1 MRKLYTVLY
10 LAIILSCMAA
20 CGKNDTQAQ
29 TPSRQAEPST
39 IESSSQSDR
48 LNGSEN
54 AGESSVAVDST
65 ETVDE
70 TMSESP
76 TADETESMAESV
88 EAANE
93 AESVQETERNETSVA
108 ETDIQNNTEENKVA
122 NMNVQV
128 GDVVFSA
135 TLEENEAVSALV
147 EMMRESTVV
156 VQMSDYSG
164 FEKVGPLGASL
175 PASNSQTTTQAGD
188 IVLYN
193 GNQIVIFYGSN
204 SWSYTRLGH
213 IDDLTGWEEALGSG
227 DVTVIFSLE

>member
-29 TPSRQAEPST
+29 TPSRQAEPSM
-39 IESSSQSDR
+39 IEGSSQSDS
-48 LNGSEN
+48 LNNSEN
-54 AGESSVAVDST
+54 TGESSVAMDST

-147 EMMRESTVV
+147 EMMQESPVV
-156 VQMSDYSG
+156 IQMSDYSG
-164 FEKVGPLGASL
+164 FEKVGPLGTSL
-175 PASNSQTTTQAGD
+175 PANNSQTTTQAGD

-213 IDDLTGWEEALGSG
+213 INDLTGWEDALGSG

>member
-1 MRKLYTVLY
+1 MRKFYTVLY

-39 IESSSQSDR
+39 IDSSSQPDI

-54 AGESSVAVDST
+54 AGESSV
-65 ETVDE
+65 
-70 TMSESP
+70 
-76 TADETESMAESV
+76 
-88 EAANE
+88 
-93 AESVQETERNETSVA
+93 QETERNETDTA
-108 ETDIQNNTEENKVA
+108 ETDIQDNMEENKVE

-135 TLEENEAVSALV
+135 TLEKNEAVSALV
-147 EMMRESTVV
+147 EMMRESPVV
-156 VQMSDYSG
+156 IQMSDYSG
-164 FEKVGPLGASL
+164 FEKVGSLGTSL
-175 PASNSQTTTQAGD
+175 PTSNSQTTTQAGD

-204 SWSYTRLGH
+204 SWNYTRLGY
-213 IDDLTGWEEALGSG
+213 IDDLTGWEEALGRG
-227 DVTVIFSLE
+227 DVTVIFSLQ

>member
-1 MRKLYTVLY
+1 M
-10 LAIILSCMAA
+10 
-20 CGKNDTQAQ
+20 
-29 TPSRQAEPST
+29 
-39 IESSSQSDR
+39 
-48 LNGSEN
+48 
-54 AGESSVAVDST
+54 AVDST
-65 ETVDE
+65 ETAAE

-76 TADETESMAESV
+76 TADETESMAGSV
-88 EAANE
+88 ETVSE
-93 AESVQETERNETSVA
+93 AESVQETERNETSAA

-147 EMMRESTVV
+147 EMMREGLVV
-156 VQMSDYSG
+156 IQMSDYSG
-164 FEKVGPLGASL
+164 FEKVGPLGTSL
-175 PASNSQTTTQAGD
+175 PVNNSQTTTQAGD

-213 IDDLTGWEEALGSG
+213 INDLTGWEDALGSG

>member
-1 MRKLYTVLY
+1 MRKFYTVLY

-39 IESSSQSDR
+39 IESSSQSDS

-54 AGESSVAVDST
+54 ADESSVAMDST
-65 ETVDE
+65 ETADE

-147 EMMRESTVV
+147 EMMRESPVV
-156 VQMSDYSG
+156 IQMSDYSG
-164 FEKVGPLGASL
+164 FEKVGPLGTSL
-175 PASNSQTTTQAGD
+175 PASNSQTTTQTGD

-213 IDDLTGWEEALGSG
+213 IDDLTGWEDALGSG

>member
-29 TPSRQAEPST
+29 TPSRQAEFSM
-39 IESSSQSDR
+39 IEGSSQSDS
-48 LNGSEN
+48 LNNSEN
-54 AGESSVAVDST
+54 TGESSVAVDST
-65 ETVDE
+65 ETAAE

-76 TADETESMAESV
+76 TADETERMAGSV
-88 EAANE
+88 EAVSE
-93 AESVQETERNETSVA
+93 AESVQETERNETSA
-108 ETDIQNNTEENKVA
+108 TETDIQNNTEENKVA

-147 EMMRESTVV
+147 EMMRESPVV
-156 VQMSDYSG
+156 IQMSDYSG
-164 FEKVGPLGASL
+164 FEKVGPLGTSL
-175 PASNSQTTTQAGD
+175 PVNNSQTTTQAGD

-213 IDDLTGWEEALGSG
+213 IDDLTGWEDALGSG
-227 DVTVIFSLE
+227 DVTVIFSLG

>member
-1 MRKLYTVLY
+1 MRKFYTVLY

-39 IESSSQSDR
+39 IESSSQSNS
-48 LNGSEN
+48 LNGSEH
-54 AGESSVAVDST
+54 ADESSVAMDST
-65 ETVDE
+65 KTATE
-70 TMSESP
+70 TMSESIIV
-76 TADETESMAESV
+76 DGSENVVESMEDV
-88 EAANE
+88 RE
-93 AESVQETERNETSVA
+93 AESVKETGRNETDMA

-147 EMMRESTVV
+147 EMMQERPVV
-156 VQMSDYSG
+156 IQMSDYSG

-175 PASNSQTTTQAGD
+175 PVNNSQTTTQAGD

-213 IDDLTGWEEALGSG
+213 IDDLTGWEDALGSG
-227 DVTVIFSLE
+227 EVTVTFSLE